1 VDALGVKGE
10 QSMKR
15 LAYSCAFAVLAFAM
29 VVVGL
34 APRAGAQD
42 SGITGTILDLQGNP
56 WPELGVTVTSDQ
68 GTKFEAKT
76 DAKGKYEFHNLRSGV
91 YTLTVQLPN
100 QVFPAGQ
107 VKVAAGQTVPADL
120 NFKEIAAK
128 NNPDYAKQ
136 VAKQEEDKQK
146 FQGMKQHFDAG
157 VAQLELVKQARDK
170 LSKAPADQRDAVK
183 QEVLDTSNKAITEFE
198 AAKTAANEKDPNLQL
213 IMARLGDAY
222 DSAGRTDDAIAAYKR
237 AIELKPSFAYYNN
250 LGGIYGRA
258 NKIEDATAAYQKAAE
273 IDPANAAQAW
283 LNCGITLSNV
293 GKYKEAIEP
302 LKKATEL
309 DPKSAKAWYLLASA
323 LVADPSIYKQT
334 AGKIEVTPLP
344 GTAEA
349 YQKAIDLDPNGPYG
363 QQAKQGLDQLNQMTG
378 GITTQVGAKKKKP

>member
-1 VDALGVKGE
+1 VDAFTLKGE

-15 LAYSCAFAVLAFAM
+15 LAFSCTLAVFVFLVTFA
-29 VVVGL
+29 GL
-34 APRAGAQD
+34 APRVAAQD
-42 SGITGTILDLQGNP
+42 SGIAGTILDLEGKP
-56 WPELGVTVTSDQ
+56 WENLGVAVVSDQ

-76 DAKGKYEFHNLRSGV
+76 DAKGRYEFRNLRAGT

-100 QVFPAGQ
+100 QVFQGGQ
-107 VKVAAGQTVPADL
+107 VKVASGQTVPADL

-128 NNPDYAKQ
+128 NNPDYAKE
-136 VAKQEEDKQK
+136 VAKREEEKQK
-146 FQGMKQHFDAG
+146 FQGLKQHFEAG
-157 VAQLELVKQARDK
+157 VAALDLAKQSKDK
-170 LSKAPADQRDAVK
+170 LGKAPADQRDALK
-183 QEVLDTSNKAITEFE
+183 QEVSDNSSKAITEFE
-198 AAKTAANEKDPNLQL
+198 AAKAASNEKDPNLQL

-222 DSAGRTDDAIAAYKR
+222 DAAGRSDDAVAAYKR

-258 NKIEDATAAYQKAAE
+258 NKIDEATAAYQKAAE

-293 GKYKEAIEP
+293 GKYKEAVEP
-302 LKKATEL
+302 LKKSTEL

-323 LVADPSIYKQT
+323 MIADPSIYKQT

-349 YQKAIDLDPNGPYG
+349 YQKAIDLEPNGPYG

-378 GITTQVGAKKKKP
+378 GISTQVGTKKKKP

>member
-1 VDALGVKGE
+1 
-10 QSMKR
+10 MRR
-15 LAYSCAFAVLAFAM
+15 LAFSCAFAVLALAM
-29 VVVGL
+29 LVAGL
-34 APRAGAQD
+34 APRAAAQD
-42 SGITGTILDLQGNP
+42 GAIAGTILDVQGKP
-56 WPELGVTVTSDQ
+56 WENLPVTITSDQ
-68 GTKFEAKT
+68 GTKFDTKT

-91 YTLTVQLPN
+91 YTLTVQLPT
-100 QVFPAGQ
+100 QVFQGGQ
-107 VKVAAGQTVPADL
+107 IKVGAGQTVPADL
-120 NFKEIAAK
+120 NFKDIVAK

-136 VAKQEEDKQK
+136 VEKQEEEKQK
-146 FQGMKQHFDAG
+146 FQGMKQHFDQG
-157 VAQLELVKQARDK
+157 VADLELVRQAKEK
-170 LSKAPADQRDAVK
+170 LAKAPTDQRDAVK
-183 QEVLDTSNKAITEFE
+183 QEVADNSNKAITEFE
-198 AAKTAANEKDPNLQL
+198 AAKAASNEKDPNLQL

-258 NKIEDATAAYQKAAE
+258 NKIEDATVAYQKAAE

-283 LNCGITLSNV
+283 LNYGITLSNV

-323 LVADPSIYKQT
+323 QVADPSIYKQT

-378 GITTQVGAKKKKP
+378 GINTQVGAKKKKP

>member
-1 VDALGVKGE
+1 
-10 QSMKR
+10 MKK
-15 LAYSCAFAVLAFAM
+15 LAYSCALAMLAIAVMA
-29 VVVGL
+29 VGL
-34 APRAGAQD
+34 APRAAAQE
-42 SGITGTILDLQGNP
+42 SVITGTILDLEGKP
-56 WPELGVTVTSDQ
+56 WENLGVAIVSDQ
-68 GTKFEAKT
+68 GTKFETKT
-76 DAKGKYEFHNLRSGV
+76 DAKGKYEFHNLRSGS
-91 YTLTVQLPN
+91 YSLTVQLPN
-100 QVFPAGQ
+100 QVFQGGQ
-107 VKVAAGQTVPADL
+107 IKVGAGQTVPADL
-120 NFKEIAAK
+120 NFKEIVAK

-146 FQGMKQHFDAG
+146 FQGMKQHFEAG
-157 VAQLELVKQARDK
+157 VAALDLARQSKDK
-170 LSKAPADQRDAVK
+170 LSKAPADQRDAIK
-183 QEVLDTSNKAITEFE
+183 QEATDNSNKAITEFE
-198 AAKTAANEKDPNLQL
+198 AAKAASNEKDPNLQL

-222 DSAGRTDDAIAAYKR
+222 DAAGRPDDAITAYKR

-258 NKIEDATAAYQKAAE
+258 NKIDEATAAYQKAAE

-283 LNCGITLSNV
+283 LNYGITLSNA

-323 LVADPSIYKQT
+323 QIADPSIYKQT

-378 GITTQVGAKKKKP
+378 GITTQVGGGGKKKKP

>member
-1 VDALGVKGE
+1 
-10 QSMKR
+10 MKR
-15 LAYSCAFAVLAFAM
+15 LAFSCAFAVLAFALM
-29 VVVGL
+29 VAGL
-34 APRAGAQD
+34 APRVAAQD
-42 SGITGTILDLQGNP
+42 GGIAGTILDLDGKP
-56 WPELGVTVTSDQ
+56 WENLGVTIVSDQ
-68 GTKFEAKT
+68 GSKLETKT
-76 DAKGKYEFHNLRSGV
+76 DAKGKYEFRNLRSGT
-91 YTLTVQLPN
+91 YILTVQLPN
-100 QVFPAGQ
+100 QVFQGGQ

-120 NFKEIAAK
+120 NFKDIVAK
-128 NNPDYAKQ
+128 NNPDFAKQ
-136 VAKQEEDKQK
+136 VAKQEEEKQK
-146 FQGMKQHFDAG
+146 FQGMKQHFEAG
-157 VAQLELVKQARDK
+157 VVALDLAKQSKDK
-170 LSKAPADQRDAVK
+170 LGKAPADQRDALK
-183 QEVLDTSNKAITEFE
+183 QEVSDNSNKAITEFE
-198 AAKTAANEKDPNLQL
+198 AAKAASNEKDPNLQL

-222 DSAGRTDDAIAAYKR
+222 DAAGRNDDAIAAYKR

-258 NKIEDATAAYQKAAE
+258 NKVDEATAAYQKAAE

-293 GKYKEAIEP
+293 GKFKEAVEP

-323 LVADPSIYKQT
+323 MIADPSIYKQT

-349 YQKAIDLDPNGPYG
+349 YQKAIDLDPNGSYG
-363 QQAKQGLDQLNQMTG
+363 QQAKQGLDQLNTMTG

>member
-1 VDALGVKGE
+1 
-10 QSMKR
+10 MRR
-15 LAYSCAFAVLAFAM
+15 LAFSCAFAVLAFAM
-29 VVVGL
+29 LVVGL
-34 APRAGAQD
+34 APRAAAQD
-42 SGITGTILDLQGNP
+42 GGIVGTILDVQGKP
-56 WPELGVTVTSDQ
+56 WENLPVTIVSDQ
-68 GTKFEAKT
+68 GTKLDTKT

-91 YTLTVQLPN
+91 YTLTVQLPA
-100 QVFPAGQ
+100 QVFQGGQ

-120 NFKEIAAK
+120 NFKDIVAK
-128 NNPDYAKQ
+128 NNPDFAKQ
-136 VAKQEEDKQK
+136 VAKQEEEKQK
-146 FQGMKQHFDAG
+146 FQGMKQHFDQG
-157 VAQLELVKQARDK
+157 VADLELVRQAKEK
-170 LSKAPADQRDAVK
+170 LAKAPADQRDAVK
-183 QEVLDTSNKAITEFE
+183 QEVADNSNKAITEFE
-198 AAKTAANEKDPNLQL
+198 AAKAASNEKDPNLQL

-222 DSAGRTDDAIAAYKR
+222 DSAGRSDDAIAAYKR

-283 LNCGITLSNV
+283 LNYGITLSNV
-293 GKYKEAIEP
+293 GKYKEATEP

-323 LVADPSIYKQT
+323 LIADPSIYKQT

-349 YQKAIDLDPNGPYG
+349 YQKAIDLDPNGQYG

-378 GITTQVGAKKKKP
+378 GISTQVGAKKKKP

>member
-1 VDALGVKGE
+1 
-10 QSMKR
+10 MKK
-15 LAYSCAFAVLAFAM
+15 LAFSCAFAVLAFAM
-29 VVVGL
+29 MAVGL
-34 APRAGAQD
+34 APRAAAQD
-42 SGITGTILDLQGNP
+42 SGIAGTILDLAGKP
-56 WPELGVTVTSDQ
+56 WENLGVTIVSDQ
-68 GTKFEAKT
+68 GTKIETKT
-76 DAKGKYEFHNLRSGV
+76 DTKGKYEFHNLRAGTYS
-91 YTLTVQLPN
+91 LTVQLPN
-100 QVFPAGQ
+100 QVFQGGQ
-107 VKVAAGQTVPADL
+107 VKVGAGQTVPADL

-128 NNPDYAKQ
+128 NNPEYAKQ
-136 VAKQEEDKQK
+136 VAKQEEEKQK
-146 FQGMKQHFDAG
+146 FQGMKEHFDAG
-157 VAQLELVKQARDK
+157 IAALELAKQSKDK
-170 LSKAPADQRDAVK
+170 LGKAPADQRDAIK
-183 QEVLDTSNKAITEFE
+183 QDVTDNSNKAVTEFE
-198 AAKTAANEKDPNLQL
+198 AAKAAANEKDPNLQL

-222 DSAGRTDDAIAAYKR
+222 DSAGRADDAIAAYKR

-293 GKYKEAIEP
+293 GKYKEAVEP

-309 DPKSAKAWYLLASA
+309 DPKSSKAWYLLASA
-323 LVADPSIYKQT
+323 LIADPSIYKQT

-349 YQKAIDLDPNGPYG
+349 YQKAIDLDPNGQYG

-378 GITTQVGAKKKKP
+378 GINTQVGAKKKKP